1 MEKGNVL
8 VLGNAGVGKTT
19 LINAVLG
26 EKLGETGFGSQG
38 TTKELKIY
46 ETDALPFRLI
56 DSVGFEPTFFKR
68 QQAVESVR
76 KWTREGINDSK
87 QRIDE
92 VWFCIDGTAGKL
104 FPNAIKNVAQ
114 AIKRWPSIPIIVVI
128 TKSFSEPDRSENI
141 RMVNQAF
148 ADQNMTQRVKAV
160 IPVVAS
166 IFRLN
171 DEFYAAPYGI
181 TNLIDV
187 TMNVMPEAIESS
199 HKNVEDFKRYNR
211 RVLAHSIV
219 AAATAAGATV
229 GAIPIPIP
237 DSVILSGTEAA
248 EVASI
253 AKLYDIGN
261 DAVAGEFKKTIVEMG
276 TAGLLAKQV
285 ADVVKAI
292 PGLNLAAASVN
303 AVIAGI
309 VVAAIGEISIRAYE
323 QVYTGAKT
331 LDDIDWLKKLG
342 DDYFGN
348 KTLMSTISNILM
360 TISSGASPKAIA
372 NVIMRFFAA

>member
-148 ADQNMTQRVKAV
+148 ADQNMMQRVKAV

-199 HKNVEDFKRYNR
+199 HKNVEDFKRHNK

-331 LDDIDWLKKLG
+331 LDNIDWLKKLG

>member
-26 EKLGETGFGSQG
+26 ENLGETGFGSQG
-38 TTKELKIY
+38 TRKELKIH

-56 DSVGFEPTFFKR
+56 DSVGFEPAFFKR

-171 DEFYAAPYGI
+171 DKFYAAPYGI
-181 TNLIDV
+181 TKLIDV

-199 HKNVEDFKRYNR
+199 HKNVEDFKRHNK

-348 KTLMSTISNILM
+348 KTLMLTISNILM